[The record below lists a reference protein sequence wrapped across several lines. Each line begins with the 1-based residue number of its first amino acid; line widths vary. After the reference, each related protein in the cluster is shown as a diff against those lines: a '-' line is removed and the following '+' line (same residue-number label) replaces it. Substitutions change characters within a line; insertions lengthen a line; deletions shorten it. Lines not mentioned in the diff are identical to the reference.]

1 MKCITNKIHRMKY
14 IQLFLAALL
23 LLCLVKMPYGYYNI
37 IRLIATAVFVYM
49 VYVYTGERK
58 MGLMMTFGALALLFQ
73 PFVKI
78 AIGRTMW
85 NIVDVAVAILLI
97 TLTIIDFKR

>member
-1 MKCITNKIHRMKY
+1 MIMKY

-37 IRLIATAVFVYM
+37 IRLIATSVFVYM
-49 VYVYTGERK
+49 TYVYTEEKK
-58 MGLMMTFGALALLFQ
+58 MGLMVTFSALALLFQ

-85 NIVDVAVAILLI
+85 NIVDVVVAILLI

>member
-1 MKCITNKIHRMKY
+1 MKCITNKIHMMKY

-37 IRLIATAVFVYM
+37 IRLIATSVFVYM
-49 VYVYTGERK
+49 TYVYTEEKK
-58 MGLMMTFGALALLFQ
+58 MGLMVTFGALALLFQ

>member
-1 MKCITNKIHRMKY
+1 MKFITNKIHIMKY

-37 IRLIATAVFVYM
+37 IRLIATSVFVYM
-49 VYVYTGERK
+49 TYVYTEK
-58 MGLMMTFGALALLFQ
+58 KKLGLMVTFGALVLLFQ

-97 TLTIIDFKR
+97 TLTIIDFKK

>member
-1 MKCITNKIHRMKY
+1 MKFITNKIHIMKY

-37 IRLIATAVFVYM
+37 IRLIAMTVFVYM
-49 VYVYTGERK
+49 AYVYTEK
-58 MGLMMTFGALALLFQ
+58 KKLGLMVTFGALVLLFQ

-85 NIVDVAVAILLI
+85 NLVDVAVAILLI
-97 TLTIIDFKR
+97 TLTILDFKR

>member
-1 MKCITNKIHRMKY
+1 MIMKY

-23 LLCLVKMPYGYYNI
+23 LLRLVKMPYGYYNI
-37 IRLIATAVFVYM
+37 IRLIATSVFVYM
-49 VYVYTGERK
+49 TYVYTEEKK
-58 MGLMMTFGALALLFQ
+58 MGLMVTFSALALLFQ

>member
-1 MKCITNKIHRMKY
+1 
-14 IQLFLAALL
+14 
-23 LLCLVKMPYGYYNI
+23 MPYGYYNI
-37 IRLIATAVFVYM
+37 IRLIAMTVFVYM
-49 VYVYTGERK
+49 AYVYTEK
-58 MGLMMTFGALALLFQ
+58 KKLGLMVTFGALVLLFQ

-97 TLTIIDFKR
+97 TLTIIDFKK

>member
-1 MKCITNKIHRMKY
+1 MIMKY

-37 IRLIATAVFVYM
+37 IRLIATSVFVYM
-49 VYVYTGERK
+49 TYVYTEEKK
-58 MGLMMTFGALALLFQ
+58 MGLMVTFSALALLFQ

-85 NIVDVAVAILLI
+85 NIVDVAVVILLI

>member
-1 MKCITNKIHRMKY
+1 MIMKY

-23 LLCLVKMPYGYYNI
+23 LLCLAKMPYGYYNI
-37 IRLIATAVFVYM
+37 IRLIAMTVFVYM
-49 VYVYTGERK
+49 AYVYTEK
-58 MGLMMTFGALALLFQ
+58 KKLGLMVTFGALVLLFQ

-97 TLTIIDFKR
+97 TLTIIDFKK

>member
-1 MKCITNKIHRMKY
+1 MKFITNKIHIMKY

-37 IRLIATAVFVYM
+37 IRLIATSVFVYM
-49 VYVYTGERK
+49 TYVYTEEKK
-58 MGLMMTFGALALLFQ
+58 MGLMVTFSALALLFQ

-85 NIVDVAVAILLI
+85 NLVDVAVAILLI
-97 TLTIIDFKR
+97 TLTIIDFKK

>member
-1 MKCITNKIHRMKY
+1 MKY

-23 LLCLVKMPYGYYNI
+23 LLCLAKMPYGYYNI
-37 IRLIATAVFVYM
+37 IRLIAMTVFVYM
-49 VYVYTGERK
+49 AYVYTEK
-58 MGLMMTFGALALLFQ
+58 KKLGLMVTFGALVLLFQ

-97 TLTIIDFKR
+97 TLTIIDFKK

>member
-1 MKCITNKIHRMKY
+1 MIMKY

-37 IRLIATAVFVYM
+37 IRLIATSVFVYM
-49 VYVYTGERK
+49 TYVYTEEKK
-58 MGLMMTFGALALLFQ
+58 MGLMVTFGALVLLFQ

-97 TLTIIDFKR
+97 TLTIIDFKK